1 MKYAY
6 INRMT
11 TGNKY
16 DALCAYDHDI
26 ESIAEFA
33 TSVYG
38 MKDSVL
44 GDVTYYFFGDD
55 DIDSWIHDNIDD
67 EWYHEN
73 V

>member
-11 TGNKY
+11 TSDKY
-16 DALCAYDHDI
+16 NALCTYAYDV
-26 ESIAEFA
+26 EAVAEFA

-38 MKDSVL
+38 MNDSVL
-44 GDVTYYFFGDD
+44 GDITYYFFGED
-55 DIDSWIHDNIDD
+55 DIDTWIHDNVDD
-67 EWYHEN
+67 EWYKEN

>member
-6 INRMT
+6 IKRMT
-11 TGNKY
+11 TNDKY
-16 DALCAYDHDI
+16 DALIAYEPDI
-26 ESIAEFA
+26 EPIAEFA

-38 MKDSVL
+38 INDNVL
-44 GDVTYYFFGDD
+44 GDITYYFFGED
-55 DIDSWIHDNIDD
+55 DIDEWIHDSIDD